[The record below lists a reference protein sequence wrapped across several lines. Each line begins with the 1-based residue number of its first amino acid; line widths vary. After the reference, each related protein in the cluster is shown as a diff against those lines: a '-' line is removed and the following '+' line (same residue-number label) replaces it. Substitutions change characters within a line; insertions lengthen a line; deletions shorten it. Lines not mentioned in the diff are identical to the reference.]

1 MRKAPEIW
9 RTLRDSSAANALSS
23 EGAWKRFAGEDA
35 EIVWG
40 AYLGMGEE
48 ILVAGRISDVADEI
62 ERVRAAARER
72 NGWVMDTYMV
82 RRPL

>member
-1 MRKAPEIW
+1 MM
-9 RTLRDSSAANALSS
+9 LDS

-35 EIVWG
+35 EIFWG

-48 ILVAGRISDVADEI
+48 LLVAGQMADVADEI
-62 ERVRAAARER
+62 DRVRAAARAR

-82 RRPL
+82 RRKL